1 MSVYEYTVDLWKS
14 IFGDA
19 FAQANTT
26 LINNLSTLT
35 VILMVGL
42 FTVVLCSVVRSI
54 FRRCTP

>member
-14 IFGDA
+14 IFGDT
-19 FAQANTT
+19 FAQSNTT